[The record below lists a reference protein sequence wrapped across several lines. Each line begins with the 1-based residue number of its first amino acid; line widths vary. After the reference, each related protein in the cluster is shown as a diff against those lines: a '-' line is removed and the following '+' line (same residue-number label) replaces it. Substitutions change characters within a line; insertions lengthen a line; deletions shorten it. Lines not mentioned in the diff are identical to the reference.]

1 MQNNNNDNGNNDN
14 NNKAATS
21 TTTYRFEFSKPFCEE
36 LERFAKVHKYDD
48 RKVFKEAWSTWSEE
62 NREWI
67 EQECNALRVL
77 GYEGDALDKMFKSAR
92 YYFRKKDVVTEK
104 EKSPRKT
111 YTKVD
116 KDLLKEMDAYIKE
129 NMTMKPHDCYVNFC
143 ETFREELM
151 ADMRELGE
159 EKMKKTFKNR
169 RSIIQKSSTKEQE
182 QEQEQLV

>member
-1 MQNNNNDNGNNDN
+1 MQNSSTNDVNANN
-14 NNKAATS
+14 NNKATTS
-21 TTTYRFEFSKPFCEE
+21 TYRFEFSKPFCEE
-36 LERFAKVHKYDD
+36 LEHFAKVHKYDD

-62 NREWI
+62 NKECIERECI
-67 EQECNALRVL
+67 GLKDA
-77 GYEGDALDKMFKSAR
+77 GYDGDALDKMFKSAR

-104 EKSPRKT
+104 EKSPRKA

-116 KDLLKEMDAYIKE
+116 KELLKEMDIHIKE
-129 NMTMKPHDCYVNFC
+129 NMSMKPHDCYVNFC
-143 ETFREELM
+143 EKFREELI

-169 RSIIQKSSTKEQE
+169 RSIMQKSSVQE